1 MTPHSRRPLIGLGAL
16 SLAAGLVDATSYLGL
31 GHVFTANM
39 TGNVVFLAFALAGT
53 AGFSV
58 TSSLLALVGF
68 LVGAVSGGRFVPP
81 RPASG
86 RARAAF
92 GTQAGL
98 LAVVVVLSALASRHP
113 EHTARYLLVF
123 LLGTAM
129 GLQNAAVRRLA
140 IPDTSTTVVTSTLA
154 SLATD
159 SLLAKGHNTH
169 AGRRVSTVVMLFTGA
184 AIGALLESRR
194 LTWSLLLA
202 TIAVICGGAIA
213 TADHGRSGHAGDD
226 DRAGPQ

>member
-1 MTPHSRRPLIGLGAL
+1 MTPHSRRPLTGLGAL

-68 LVGAVSGGRFVPP
+68 LVGAVSGGRFLP
-81 RPASG
+81 RRPTAG
-86 RARAAF
+86 RARVAF
-92 GTQAGL
+92 GAQAGI

-123 LLGTAM
+123 LLGAAM

-140 IPDTSTTVVTSTLA
+140 IPETSTTVLTSTLV
-154 SLATD
+154 SLATE
-159 SLLAKGHNTH
+159 SFLARGDNAH

-194 LTWSLLLA
+194 LTWSVLLA
-202 TIAVICGGAIA
+202 TIAVVCGGAVA
-213 TADHGRSGHAGDD
+213 TMDHREAEHIIDD
-226 DRAGPQ
+226 DGADPK